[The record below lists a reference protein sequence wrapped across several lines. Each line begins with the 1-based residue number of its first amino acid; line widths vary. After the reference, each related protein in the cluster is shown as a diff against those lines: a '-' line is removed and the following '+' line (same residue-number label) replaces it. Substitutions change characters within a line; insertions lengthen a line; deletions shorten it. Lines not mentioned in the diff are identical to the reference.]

1 MNTESLLK
9 RIFEINRFPLSLN
22 AFVLMC
28 KSQKVQGLVSEHSIH
43 QIRTVRVISINTLH
57 QGHDW
62 SIIEN
67 AHILGSW
74 HIGMDLPWSAA
85 LSTFCQRQ
93 NQIQQTSLSCLV
105 APAHEGN
112 PLTLMSWLKITV
124 RNQEL
129 AFLAITAKPTSKS
142 SIGDPNT
149 VLALASLDP
158 KSHLFR
164 FFHRK
169 VPQIQSWRDN
179 TSSLSDGGAT
189 KSSCCPRKSLQ

>member
-1 MNTESLLK
+1 MLSFWCANRRKFKAWFRSTPFTRSVQSGLLASTLSIKVMIEASLRTLT
-9 RIFEINRFPLSLN
+9 SLE
-22 AFVLMC
+22 AGTLEWTYP
-28 KSQKVQGLVSEHSIH
+28 GLQPCRHFASVKIK
-43 QIRTVRVISINTLH
+43 
-57 QGHDW
+57 
-62 SIIEN
+62 
-67 AHILGSW
+67 IL
-74 HIGMDLPWSAA
+74 
-85 LSTFCQRQ
+85 
-93 NQIQQTSLSCLV
+93 QTSLSWTCLV

-112 PLTLMSWLKITV
+112 PLTLMSWLKMTV

-189 KSSCCPRKSLQ
+189 KSSCYPHKSLQ